1 MGLCE
6 LNVRLLFALKMGW
19 FFAVER
25 KSDDQKY
32 LKIRGGWYYYYRHIP
47 TRLQPFFS
55 GKTIHV
61 ALKTRSAEIARMRRD
76 GRQL

>member
-1 MGLCE
+1 MG
-6 LNVRLLFALKMGW
+6 
-19 FFAVER
+19 R
-25 KSDDQKY
+25 KNDDQKY

-55 GKTIHV
+55 GKTIRV